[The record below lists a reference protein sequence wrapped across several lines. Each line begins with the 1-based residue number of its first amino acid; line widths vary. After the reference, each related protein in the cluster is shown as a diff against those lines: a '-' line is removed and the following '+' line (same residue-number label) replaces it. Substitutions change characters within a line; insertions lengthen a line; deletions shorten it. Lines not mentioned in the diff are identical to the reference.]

1 MKLTELA
8 IKKICS
14 PAIYKRGMEYF
25 NQGRV
30 HIKNREPR
38 GFTAV
43 VDGEDLF
50 NVRIDVSDDG
60 DISQFF
66 CTCPYYETMGVACKH
81 IVAAAEERRRELEG
95 GNVADDENER
105 ISKLFISDFSRGI
118 DDKTQLSLMF
128 EVFFSG
134 NGNGC
139 EVKLYLFGKP
149 VNNPEELIEC
159 FVCKRPLRIGKNIDY
174 HPDSHTFGAFEES
187 ILSVLSESCDSRVS
201 KLAMYTPSVGT
212 VRLGGEGTKRLMTLL
227 PAVDYKIV
235 IDRMDLGRVLI
246 AEENP
251 EILVDIS
258 AMFGEISMY
267 VPNYGLSLVPDASVF
282 FYEGTVFLTD
292 KPWQKKF
299 LPVYRALS
307 SDRRSQIT
315 FKGDNA
321 LAFATYVLP
330 AFENEPGV
338 VCDGLDE
345 YVIKDKP
352 QFTVYADSDGKSIRC
367 KVKVRYGE
375 ISFFL
380 PEQYARSGYIVVRD
394 SEAEHK
400 VIRCFDGFI
409 YSDGYY
415 VASDDGVIYEFIT
428 EKAPILAEFCDVVE
442 SDLYNGITIKKETPL
457 SAHIEYNFSANLLEA
472 TPQSQ
477 LTESEI
483 REILRAV
490 KLKER
495 FYRCNNGEF
504 YDIKAISGRMTV
516 FDKLFFEKEI
526 SFLKRGISQYNMLY
540 LSAVAEGA
548 GNGEITC
555 SQELLDYINSIQNI
569 KASVIPELR
578 EKLRNYQITGVDWLK
593 QISSFGFGGI
603 LADDMGLGKTVQML
617 AFLHSEKRDEPVL
630 IVTPSALTYNWRNE
644 FNKFIPNAKVLIY
657 DGNAEEREEKIK
669 NILEYEYIII
679 SYPILRRDI
688 DLYKGLRFSFCILDE
703 AQAIKNPQ
711 TMSAS
716 AVKSINAGRRF
727 ALTGTPIENSMK
739 ELWSIFDFL
748 LPGYLGKYAEFR
760 ELYELPAVSGNKDA
774 LELLKKRIK
783 PFILRRMKKDVLSEL
798 PEKLEEVMY
807 AKMTDKQSDLYASY
821 REIAKDKALAS
832 IAENGRGNMEILTLL
847 LRLRQISCHPSLFDV
862 GYKDG
867 SGKLDLLFG
876 LVDTAL
882 SSDHRIL
889 VFSQFTSML
898 SIIGKGLDERNI
910 KYFYIDGSTN
920 PEQRVDL
927 CNRFN
932 NGENNVFLISLKA
945 GGTGLN
951 LTGADTVIHY
961 DPWWNP
967 AVTDQASDRAYRI
980 GQTRNVHVIR
990 LATAD
995 SVEARIISL
1004 QEKKRNLANDIININ
1019 NGSLGNLS
1027 SDEIL
1032 SLFE

>member
-1 MKLTELA
+1 MNLSEQA

-14 PAIYKRGMEYF
+14 PAIYKRGIEYF

-30 HIKNREPR
+30 HIKNRETQ

-50 NVRIDVSDDG
+50 NVRIGLSDDG
-60 DISQFF
+60 EITDYF
-66 CTCPYYETMGVACKH
+66 CTCPYYDTMGVACKH

-95 GNVADDENER
+95 GNVPDDENDR
-105 ISKLFISDFSRGI
+105 ISKLFISDFSRGLNG
-118 DDKTQLSLMF
+118 KTELSLMF

-159 FVCKRPLRIGKNIDY
+159 FVCKRPLRLGKSLDY
-174 HPDSHTFGAFEES
+174 HPDTYTFGAFEES
-187 ILSVLSESCDSRVS
+187 ILSILSESYESRPS
-201 KLAMYTPSVGT
+201 KLAMYTASSGT
-212 VRLGGEGTKRLMTLL
+212 VRLGGEGTKRMMSLL

-251 EILVDIS
+251 EILIDIS
-258 AMFGEISMY
+258 AMFGEITMY
-267 VPNYGLSLVPDASVF
+267 VPNYGLALVPDASVF

-292 KPWQKKF
+292 KAWQKKY

-330 AFENEPGV
+330 SLENEPGV

-352 QFTVYADSDGKSIRC
+352 EFTVYVDSDGKSIRC

-380 PEQYARSGYIVVRD
+380 PEQYSRSGYIVVRD
-394 SEAEHK
+394 TDAEYRVMH
-400 VIRCFDGFI
+400 CFDGFI

-415 VASDDGVIYEFIT
+415 NASDDGVIYEFIT
-428 EKAPILAEFCDVVE
+428 EKVQLLAELCDVVE
-442 SDLYNGITIKKETPL
+442 SDLYNGITIKKESPV

-472 TPQSQ
+472 TPDSK

-490 KLKER
+490 KLKEK
-495 FYRCNNGEF
+495 FYRSKNGDF
-504 YDIKAISGRMTV
+504 YDIQAISGKMSV
-516 FDKLFFEKEI
+516 FDRLFFEKEI
-526 SFLKRGISQYNMLY
+526 SFQKRSIPEYNMLY
-540 LSAVAEGA
+540 LSAISEESGT
-548 GNGEITC
+548 GNITC
-555 SQELLDYINSIQNI
+555 SRELLDYVKSVQNI
-569 KASVIPELR
+569 KASIIPELR
-578 EKLRNYQITGVDWLK
+578 GKLRPYQITGADWLK
-593 QISSFGFGGI
+593 QISSLGFGGI

-617 AFLHSEKRDEPVL
+617 AFLHSENREEPVL

-644 FNKFIPNAKVLIY
+644 FNKFIPDAKVLIY
-657 DGNAEEREEKIK
+657 DGNSEEREEKLKKIS
-669 NILEYEYIII
+669 EYEYIII

-688 DLYKGLRFSFCILDE
+688 ELYKDLRFSFCILDE

-716 AVKSINAGRRF
+716 AVKRINAGRRF

-748 LPGYLGKYAEFR
+748 LPAYLGKYAEFK
-760 ELYELPAVSGNKDA
+760 EAYELPAAAGNKDA
-774 LELLKKRIK
+774 MELLKKRIK

-807 AKMTDKQSDLYASY
+807 AKMTEEQSKLYASY
-821 REIAKDKALAS
+821 RHIAKDKALAT

-847 LRLRQISCHPSLFDV
+847 LRLRQISCHPSLFDA

-867 SGKLDLLFG
+867 SGKLDLLFD
-876 LVDTAL
+876 LVETAL

-898 SIIGKGLDERNI
+898 SIIGKGLDERSI

-920 PEQRVDL
+920 PEQRVEL

-932 NGENNVFLISLKA
+932 NGENGVFLISLKA

-980 GQTRNVHVIR
+980 GQTKNVHVIR
-990 LATAD
+990 LAAAD
-995 SVEARIISL
+995 SVEAKIISL